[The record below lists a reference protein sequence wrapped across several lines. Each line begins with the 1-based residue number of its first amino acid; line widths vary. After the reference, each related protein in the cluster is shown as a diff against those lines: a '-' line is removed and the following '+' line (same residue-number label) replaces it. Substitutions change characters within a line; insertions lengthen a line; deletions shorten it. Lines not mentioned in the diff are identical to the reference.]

1 MRVRRKKNGAAR
13 LEACAEYLI
22 KTKDE
27 VDAMRAEGKLPC
39 RLEIGC
45 GKGDFA
51 IEASKRY
58 DDAPFIA
65 VEMISDV
72 MVTALEKAKASA
84 CGNLKFLIAN
94 AADLGEYFEKGD
106 VRELYLNFS
115 DPWPKKGYAK
125 RRLTHRRF
133 LESYK
138 SFLTDDAV
146 IYFKTDNAALFDFS
160 LEEFPAA
167 GYEVSGVTRDLHH
180 SEFAEGN
187 ILTEYERN
195 FSEKG
200 FPIHRL
206 AAALKKE
213 I

>member
-13 LEACAEYLI
+13 LEACSEYLI
-22 KTKDE
+22 KSKE
-27 VDAMRAEGKLPC
+27 EIDALRAEGRFPC

-51 IEASKRY
+51 LQASERY
-58 DDAPFIA
+58 NDAPFIA

-72 MVTALEKAKASA
+72 MVTALEKAKAA
-84 CGNLKFLIAN
+84 NCGNLKFLIAN
-94 AADLGEYFEKGD
+94 AANLAEYFEKGD
-106 VRELYLNFS
+106 VKELFLNFS

-133 LESYK
+133 LEYYK
-138 SFLTDDAV
+138 TFMTDDAV
-146 IYFKTDNAALFDFS
+146 ICFKTDNEALFDFS
-160 LEEFPAA
+160 LEEFAAA
-167 GYEVSGVTRDLHH
+167 GYEVTQVTRDLHH
-180 SEFAEGN
+180 SEYAPDN

-206 AAALKKE
+206 VASLKKE